1 MEITGHGEI
10 GTVGRV
16 VHNVPVLSTVTS
28 HKSGGSKGCSDFHI
42 FGLLK
47 KYMAGKR
54 YAADADVKQG
64 VFPRLQTRVVYA
76 KVRQIL
82 KC

>member
-10 GTVGRV
+10 GRV
-16 VHNVPVLSTVTS
+16 VHNVPVLSTVTN
-28 HKSGGSKGCSDFHI
+28 HKFGGSKGCSDFRI

-47 KYMAGKR
+47 KHMAGKR
-54 YAADADVKQG
+54 YAADADVKQ
-64 VFPRLQTRVVYA
+64 VVSPRLQTRVVYA

-82 KC
+82 KCY